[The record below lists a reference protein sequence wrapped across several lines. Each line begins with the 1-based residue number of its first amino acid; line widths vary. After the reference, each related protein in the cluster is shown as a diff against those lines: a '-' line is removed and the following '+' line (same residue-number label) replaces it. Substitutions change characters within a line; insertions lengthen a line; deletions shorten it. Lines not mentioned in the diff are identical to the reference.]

1 METSLWGNM
10 KTLLFMVP
18 ILFLASQAVFVESL
32 GADLLTPSVTFSP
45 SMLNT
50 SIESRIN
57 ATVRY
62 IGQGVAFSYIE
73 VDITKLGNTTPE
85 WVGTY
90 EFALSANQKITREVN
105 NTNIFDIF
113 PVHWKPKENGV
124 YIVAAAVDPENV
136 VFETNETNNVFYT
149 HIQVGMPD
157 FDIING
163 SIAISPE
170 PIKAGNIT
178 SINLSVVNSGAGPFK
193 SFVECDITPWRS
205 DMPDWVGTS
214 NFSLSGNENVTLH
227 VANENE
233 SDNFSALWSPES
245 NGVYI
250 MGCAADPPFN
260 TSTEGE
266 YTFGSLLELEE
277 ENNAE
282 FIAIQVGTPDFSFV
296 QDSFSFLPGIV
307 FVNDTMNISAT
318 VINGGEGP
326 FISYAEMDINPWG
339 EDGATP
345 AWVGTFEFNLTENQT
360 FEGSFL
366 NEKVEDE
373 WQNGPWVP
381 DKEGIYIVAALLD
394 PPFNST
400 EEGYHPNGY
409 LLESNES
416 NNKNY
421 SALFVYSKKKNST
434 NQVEWLEAQLSE
446 EQEDGPGKLVKSYGQ
461 ESLIPFNG
469 YSYDQALAVIG
480 FFLDNRTD
488 LAKQTL
494 DELWHLQSEDGSFPF
509 CWMANRPNTTSCW
522 PRKMV
527 GSNAWI
533 IMAVNAYTIFTGD
546 ATYIPMAEKNAAW
559 IITFQDED
567 GGLKGGI
574 DFNGTDF
581 KPITWKSTEHNLDVF
596 SALHYLFLLTGN
608 ETYENASDRVRGWL
622 ETEAW
627 NEEEGRFNQGEN
639 DSYPVT
645 DTNTWGV
652 LALGP
657 GNSLLNFSRGMKWVF
672 NYTKYFDL
680 QRGVEGF
687 DFNYDNGMGMDND
700 GVNDG
705 VDTVWIEGTEG
716 AALAFHEMGDEKNYS
731 YFHTQM
737 GSLVQ
742 ADGSLP
748 YATREGSL
756 PQLGTTNNWTSV
768 AGTAWY
774 IMGKQQYNPFQP
786 SLAKVQITMQDGWNL
801 ISIPVNTSNS
811 SVKSLFSNV
820 NFSYMISFAP
830 LAYYVNGGNRT
841 FEEINKSKSYWV
853 KSEGMQTISVL
864 GNYADNLFMELKEG
878 WNFIAYP
885 FFSAAW
891 ANQTFNEPSIL
902 SVFALNNSMNGSRW
916 LSYSPRREDSIN
928 TLRKITPGMGLIIAA
943 VNDTNISI
951 WRQDGN

>member
-1 METSLWGNM
+1 M

-18 ILFLASQAVFVESL
+18 ILFLAYQPHVAEGL
-32 GADLLTPSVTFSP
+32 GADLLTPSITFSP
-45 SMLNT
+45 PRLNT
-50 SIESRIN
+50 TIESRID
-57 ATVRY
+57 ATVRL
-62 IGQGVAFSYIE
+62 IGQGFAFSYIE

-90 EFALSANQKITREVN
+90 EFALSPGQNITQEIN

-113 PVHWKPKENGV
+113 PLHWKPKENGV
-124 YIVAAAVDPENV
+124 YIASVSVDPENV

-157 FDIING
+157 FDIVNG
-163 SIAISPE
+163 SIEISPE
-170 PIKAGNIT
+170 TIKAGNIT
-178 SINLSVVNSGAGPFK
+178 SINLSVVNSGDGPFK

-205 DMPDWVGTS
+205 ETPDWVGTF
-214 NFSLSGNENVTLH
+214 NFSLSKNESITLQ
-227 VANENE
+227 VINENE
-233 SDNFSALWSPES
+233 SDDFTVLWSPEA

-260 TSTEGE
+260 SSTEGD
-266 YTFGSLLELEE
+266 YPFGSLLELDE

-282 FIAIQVGTPDFSFV
+282 YTALQVGTPDFFFV
-296 QDSFSFLPGIV
+296 QDSILFFPRTV

-318 VINGGEGP
+318 VVNSGEGP

-339 EDGATP
+339 EEGETP
-345 AWVGTFEFNLTENQT
+345 AWVGTFEFNLADNQT
-360 FEGSFL
+360 MEGIFL
-366 NEKVEDE
+366 NEKADDE
-373 WQNGPWVP
+373 WENGPWVP
-381 DKEGIYIVAALLD
+381 DKEGIYIAAALID

-400 EEGYHPNGY
+400 EEGYRPHGY

-480 FFLDNRTD
+480 FFLENRTD

-494 DELWHLQSEDGSFPF
+494 EELRHLQSEDGSFPF
-509 CWMANRPNTTSCW
+509 CWMAYRPNTTKCW

-533 IMAVNAYTIFTGD
+533 IMAVNAYTIYTGD
-546 ATYIPMAEKNAAW
+546 AAFIPLAEKNAAW
-559 IITFQDED
+559 ILNFQEED
-567 GGLKGGI
+567 GGLTGGI

-581 KPITWKSTEHNLDVF
+581 KPITWKSTEHNLDVY

-608 ETYENASDRVRGWL
+608 ETYENASVEVRKWL

-627 NEEEGRFNQGEN
+627 NEAEGRFNQGEN

-645 DTNTWGV
+645 DTNTWGI
-652 LALGP
+652 LALGA
-657 GNSLLNFSRGMKWVF
+657 GNSSLNFSRGMRWIL
-672 NYTKYFDL
+672 NYTKYFDINT
-680 QRGVEGF
+680 GVEGF
-687 DFNYDNGMGMDND
+687 DFNYDNGTGMDND
-700 GVNDG
+700 GTNDG
-705 VDTVWIEGTEG
+705 VDTVWVEGTEG
-716 AALAFHEMGDEKNYS
+716 AALAFHEIGDEENALF
-731 YFHTQM
+731 FHAEM
-737 GSLVQ
+737 GKLVQ
-742 ADGSLP
+742 PDGSLP

-768 AGTAWY
+768 AGTAWN
-774 IMGKQQYNPFQP
+774 IMGKHKYNPFKP
-786 SLAKVQITMQDGWNL
+786 LLANMRIPLQDGWNL

-811 SVKSLFSNV
+811 SVKSLLWNV
-820 NFSYMISFAP
+820 NFSYLVSFPP
-830 LAYYVNGGNRT
+830 LAYYINGGSHT
-841 FEEINKSKSYWV
+841 FEDINTSKSYWV
-853 KSEGMQTISVL
+853 KSEGMQTISAL
-864 GNYADNLFMELKEG
+864 GNYADHPLMELKEG
-878 WNFIAYP
+878 WNSIAYP

-891 ANQTFNEPSIL
+891 ANQTFNNPSIL
-902 SVFALNNSMNGSRW
+902 SVFALNNSLNSSQW
-916 LSYSPRREDSIN
+916 LSYSPARPDSIN
-928 TLRKITPGMGLIIAA
+928 TLKKITPGMGLVIAA
-943 VNDTNISI
+943 NDDTNISL
-951 WRQDGN
+951 RVLNAN